1 MGAAVGSF
9 AGVRVRVHLQ
19 LLQAVERF
27 LTLLAGEV
35 FLRLSLSSPAPAHGR
50 RKLDFLQDVVT
61 LALASCGHGA
71 LWQTDYIDRNAV
83 AD

>member
-9 AGVRVRVHLQ
+9 SGVRVRVHLQ

-35 FLRLSLSSPAPAHGR
+35 FLRLSLGSPAPAHGR
-50 RKLDFLQDVVT
+50 SELAFLQDVVAV
-61 LALASCGHGA
+61 ALASRGHGA
-71 LWQTDYIDRNAV
+71 LWQTGYMDRSAV